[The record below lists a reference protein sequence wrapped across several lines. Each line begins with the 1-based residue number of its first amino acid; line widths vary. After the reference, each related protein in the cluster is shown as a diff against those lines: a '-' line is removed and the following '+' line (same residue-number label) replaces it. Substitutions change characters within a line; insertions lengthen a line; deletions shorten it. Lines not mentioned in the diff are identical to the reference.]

1 MISENM
7 GDHIDKELSNV
18 QLESL
23 WQVARHHAKGFVG
36 EAGPYPSL
44 IPWKL
49 DAEGLLKEVQVK
61 QHIFSNA
68 GGETATEQTKL
79 IIEVM
84 KVITDR

>member
-1 MISENM
+1 M

-36 EAGPYPSL
+36 EAGSYPSL

-68 GGETATEQTKL
+68 GGEMATEQTKL

-84 KVITDR
+84 KVITNR